1 MNVSMSIYEINQ
13 KNILVNANNPAEP
26 DQLIQ
31 RGADRSRGFET
42 ELTGYILPYWHLYAG
57 YSFIDAKVVDDS
69 DTALIG
75 LSKENTSKN
84 SFNIWTRLNFSRIH
98 ALKDF
103 GIGAGVLYQSKKIP
117 WYTRSFELPAYT
129 TLDMAIYYSVPQ
141 TKLQLAL
148 NINNI
153 TNTTYRVGAQNYL
166 RLFPGTPR
174 NYLFTAT
181 YKI

>member
-69 DTALIG
+69 DAALIG

-84 SFNIWTRLNFSRIH
+84 SFNVWTRYNFSRIH
-98 ALKDF
+98 ALNDF

-129 TLDMAIYYSVPQ
+129 TLDMAIYYSVPL

-153 TNTTYRVGAQNYL
+153 TNTTYWVGAQNYL
-166 RLFPGTPR
+166 RLFPGAPR